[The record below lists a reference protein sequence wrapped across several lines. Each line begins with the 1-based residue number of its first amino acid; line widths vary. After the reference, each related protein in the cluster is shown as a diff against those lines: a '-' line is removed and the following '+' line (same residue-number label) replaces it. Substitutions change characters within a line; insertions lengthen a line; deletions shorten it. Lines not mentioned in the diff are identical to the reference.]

1 MPEITITKADTTY
14 VVRAGGAVIGESQN
28 ALILK
33 EGSLA
38 PVAYFPREDVA
49 MAMLEPSD
57 HTTHCPWK
65 GNASYFSIHTKST
78 VIKNAVWSYEEPLES
93 VEEIAGYLAFAGENV
108 AVEGL

>member
-1 MPEITITKADTTY
+1 M
-14 VVRAGGAVIGESQN
+14 RAGGAVIGESQN
-28 ALILK
+28 ALILN